1 MRVAD
6 ALALCVACGVS
17 ITEDGGMR
25 GWGWA
30 RTSAKT
36 LMDSECVKANARVW
50 MDQMSSQL
58 G

>member
-50 MDQMSSQL
+50 MDQTNV
-58 G
+58 